1 MVRLIPRLAPASL
14 LASAVWL
21 DPACLRT
28 RAPVMAANP
37 AVALSDLKVY
47 ELKAVC
53 RAKGLKVSGRKA
65 ELVERILA
73 ATVESPAAAPAPAAT
88 KGGKRKG
95 AAKVP
100 PMPTPTPASPPPTV
114 AAPSFVEPLRSA
126 VDVEVVGGATSGMAP
141 EVLSGDASEWEELRA
156 EQRSR
161 RTNRRAKLS
170 EYFNE
175 EYAKTVGSLESAA
188 GDPYAQAVG
197 MPAIESISI
206 GGLSSVNFELPQLTP
221 ALSEASHRFGW
232 CREYDAA
239 TGVGVIVDLHER
251 TEWRVDRSALGSSAA
266 NYDATLFVG
275 EFVEYLPAAAAQA
288 QAQGGTTPSGNEG
301 WVRGIMGWPLMCDA
315 VSGESAP
322 VEPVPAG
329 AR

>member
-1 MVRLIPRLAPASL
+1 MRLTRLAPASL

-73 ATVESPAAAPAPAAT
+73 ATVESPAAPPAPAA
-88 KGGKRKG
+88 KGRKRKG
-95 AAKVP
+95 AATAP

-114 AAPSFVEPLRSA
+114 AAPPFVEPLRSA
-126 VDVEVVGGATSGMAP
+126 VDVEAVSGAPSGMAP
-141 EVLSGDASEWEELRA
+141 EVLSGDASEWDDLRA

-161 RTNRRAKLS
+161 RANRRAKLS

-175 EYAKTVGSLESAA
+175 EYAKTVGSLESMA
-188 GDPYAQAVG
+188 GDYYAQAVG
-197 MPAIESISI
+197 LPAVESISI
-206 GGLSSVNFELPQLTP
+206 GGLSSVNFEVPQQLP
-221 ALSEASHRFGW
+221 ALSEASHRFAW
-232 CREYDAA
+232 CRQFDAA
-239 TGVGVIVDLHER
+239 AGVGVLVDLHER
-251 TEWRVDRSALGSSAA
+251 TEWRVDRSALASSAA

-288 QAQGGTTPSGNEG
+288 QAQGGTTASGNEG

-315 VSGESAP
+315 MSGEAAP
-322 VEPVPAG
+322 PEPEPAG